1 MVTSGT
7 PFSSS
12 ESTSGQM
19 SPIETGFWARLFDLS
34 FTSFIT
40 PMIIRTLYVIGLFIA
55 FVAGVIGVFVAL
67 FDNGFWAFIWAA
79 VFAPVWFVVTAV
91 ILRVWMEILIAIF
104 RIAQASIETARNTG
118 TRL

>member
-12 ESTSGQM
+12 EPGAQL
-19 SPIETGFWARLFDLS
+19 SPIESSFWARLFDLS

-40 PMIIRTLYVIGLFIA
+40 PMIIRALYIIGLVVAFIA
-55 FVAGVIGVFVAL
+55 GVVAVVAAL
-67 FDNGFWAFIWAA
+67 FDSGFWAFIWAA
-79 VFAPVWFVVTAV
+79 VFAPVWFIVTAV
-91 ILRVWMEILIAIF
+91 ILRVWMEILIAVF

-118 TRL
+118 TRV